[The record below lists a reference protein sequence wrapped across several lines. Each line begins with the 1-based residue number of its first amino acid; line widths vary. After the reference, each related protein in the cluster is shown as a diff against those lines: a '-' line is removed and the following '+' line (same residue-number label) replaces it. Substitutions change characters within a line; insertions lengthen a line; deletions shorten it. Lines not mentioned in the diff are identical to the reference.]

1 MTTHDDLE
9 LQLSSWF
16 DDVATPR
23 DVELTGVFARTT
35 AMRQRPAWTNPV
47 MWLPRRSAPPR
58 ARRAWITRAMPALLT
73 VALLGALLVA
83 ALVVGSRP
91 RLPAPVG
98 PARSGLVAYEADGDI
113 YVVQPDGS
121 GRTKLIGGEGTQFGA
136 SWSPD
141 GTRIA
146 YWSAPD
152 PREQASLW
160 VAEASGSAA
169 VKVTRDRTF
178 YVEGL
183 PPGTVVWAPDGKR
196 MAFATRTGDLRVVN
210 DDGSNLRRIGEPTM
224 QFSIPTWSPDGIWI
238 AARVMSGDAKT
249 YRGYVVHPD
258 GTGQTPITAPV
269 FSGEDHTGF
278 GWSPDSRAVIY
289 HTTSSDDAD
298 IAISRMDAAGAWREE
313 VLVDGANYNVLPAWS
328 NDGQQLAFIRVE
340 GLGTAGQ
347 VSHVMVAK
355 RDGSEPHVV
364 SDRVVDRYAP
374 CWSPDDRSIRVV
386 SYSAVDL
393 RPVLDVI
400 ALDGS
405 GIVET
410 PGWAAGCAWQRLAP

>member
-1 MTTHDDLE
+1 MTMHDDLE

-16 DDVATPR
+16 DDIATPR
-23 DVELTGVFARTT
+23 DVELGGVFARTT
-35 AMRQRPAWTNPV
+35 EMGQRPAWTNPV
-47 MWLPRRSAPPR
+47 MWLPRRSAP
-58 ARRAWITRAMPALLT
+58 RRAWHTRAMPALLI
-73 VALLGALLVA
+73 VAVLAALLVA

-98 PARSGLVAYEADGDI
+98 PAKSGLVAYEADGDI

-121 GRTKLIGGEGTQFGA
+121 GRTKLVGGEGTQFGA

-160 VAEASGSAA
+160 VADAAGSAA
-169 VKVTRDRTF
+169 VNVTGDRRF
-178 YVEGL
+178 YVDGA
-183 PPGTVVWAPDGKR
+183 VVWAPNGKR
-196 MAFATRTGDLRVVN
+196 MAFATRTGDLRVMN

-224 QFSIPTWSPDGIWI
+224 QFSIPTWSPDGTWI
-238 AARVMSGDAKT
+238 AARVMSGDAMA
-249 YRGYVVHPD
+249 YLGYVIHPD
-258 GTGQTPITAPV
+258 GTGQAHITAPV
-269 FSGEDHTGF
+269 FIGEDHAGF
-278 GWSPDSRAVIY
+278 QWSPDGKSVIY
-289 HTTSSDDAD
+289 HTASPDDAD
-298 IAISRMDAAGAWREE
+298 IAISRMDAGGGWREE

-340 GLGTAGQ
+340 GVGTAGQ
-347 VSHVMVAK
+347 ASHLMVAK
-355 RDGSEPHVV
+355 RDGSEPHMV
-364 SDRVVDRYAP
+364 SDRVVDRYPP
-374 CWSPDDRSIRVV
+374 CWSPDDRSIRVI

-393 RPVLDVI
+393 LPVFDVI